1 MIFVVTIEI
10 DLRHIEAPRLIVTNP
25 SRINEDVGS
34 ILGLNQWVKDPVSCG
49 VGCR

>member
-10 DLRHIEAPRLIVTNP
+10 DLRHIEAPRLIVMNP
-25 SRINEDVGS
+25 SRINEDVGL
-34 ILGLNQWVKDPVSCG
+34 ILGLTQWVKYPVSCG